1 MTIFFLYLFFI
12 FCVACG
18 ATWVVRWYALRKKFF
33 DIPND
38 RSSHAHPTP
47 RGGGIAIAFAVFC
60 AVGFLYFFT
69 LVPANFVWAFIGGGL
84 MIVAVSFVDDRY
96 HLDPRYRV
104 LVHAIA
110 AAWVLY
116 FLGGFSSLDIGLI
129 KVPFGWL
136 GTVLAFFG
144 LIWMSNLYNFM
155 DGIDGL
161 AASEAVFIGGV
172 GGLFLASASA
182 GGLAFVSFAI
192 AASAAGFLVWNW
204 HPAKIFMGDVGS
216 VLLGF
221 SFGVLALFGERIH
234 DVPALAWVLLL
245 TPFIVDATASTVRRM
260 VKRERWFEAH
270 RTFAYQKAVEKGSTH
285 SRVTLR
291 TMAFN
296 SIVFFLLLL
305 VVGEPRLLVP
315 TLVLSFAFF
324 LYHWRKTQYAT

>member
-1 MTIFFLYLFFI
+1 
-12 FCVACG
+12 
-18 ATWVVRWYALRKKFF
+18 
-33 DIPND
+33 
-38 RSSHAHPTP
+38 
-47 RGGGIAIAFAVFC
+47 
-60 AVGFLYFFT
+60 
-69 LVPANFVWAFIGGGL
+69 
-84 MIVAVSFVDDRY
+84 
-96 HLDPRYRV
+96 
-104 LVHAIA
+104 
-110 AAWVLY
+110 
-116 FLGGFSSLDIGLI
+116 
-129 KVPFGWL
+129 
-136 GTVLAFFG
+136 
-144 LIWMSNLYNFM
+144 
-155 DGIDGL
+155 
-161 AASEAVFIGGV
+161 
-172 GGLFLASASA
+172 
-182 GGLAFVSFAI
+182 
-192 AASAAGFLVWNW
+192 
-204 HPAKIFMGDVGS
+204 MGDVGS